1 MSETLYFYHPK
12 SGLLVGT
19 TKANEIT
26 PGNFE
31 VPAHST
37 LIKPPNPVDNYKP
50 CFNETTQ
57 EWTLKEV
64 PQVEVKTV
72 RPSLP
77 PSTYPLDYKALRR
90 RAYPPLEEL
99 ADALY
104 WQHNGDS
111 SKMEAYLT
119 AMAKVKETYP
129 KPPPEPPASKPLVAP
144 MPSPPTIPKPPR
156 PVTKRVLFP

>member
-1 MSETLYFYHPK
+1 MSATLYCYHPK

-19 TKANEIT
+19 TKAIEIT
-26 PGNFE
+26 PGNFQ

-37 LIKPPNPVDNYKP
+37 LIKPPNPVESQKP
-50 CFNETTQ
+50 CFNESTQ

-64 PQVEVKTV
+64 PQVEMKTA
-72 RPSLP
+72 RPP
-77 PSTYPLDYKALRR
+77 PSDATYPTDYKALRR

-119 AMAKVKETYP
+119 AMTKVKETYP

-144 MPSPPTIPKPPR
+144 TPSPLIAPKPMR
-156 PVTKRVLFP
+156 PVTKRVLLP